1 MKKASEYRQH
11 SQECRALARNAKGDE
26 HRTQLLK
33 MAETWET
40 LAVERERML
49 LQEKALADA
58 EALAEYGEETV
69 SVPPSTGSGRPGHSI
84 TAA

>member
-1 MKKASEYRQH
+1 
-11 SQECRALARNAKGDE
+11 
-26 HRTQLLK
+26 

-49 LQEKALADA
+49 LQEKALTDA
-58 EALAEYGEETV
+58 EALAEYGEETDPV
-69 SVPPSTGSGRPGHSI
+69 LASTGSGRPGRSI